1 MSNQELITGKLANP
15 EGEALDYAF
24 QASRVKPARGLV
36 IIGHGV
42 TANKDREW
50 AVVLADALCAAGFAS
65 LRFSFAGNGDSE
77 GDFRASCPTKETSD
91 ARAALDFVSEQY
103 DGPVYFAGHSM
114 GAAVGVLLAATETRL
129 EGLISLAGMVHT
141 HDFAQRK
148 FGDQTPDQSLMWDKP
163 ECPLSQ
169 AFMDDMRAVD
179 SVLSLAPQIQI
190 PWLLIHGSE
199 DTVVPLTESEQ
210 IAAQAPDAQLQ
221 VLTSADHV
229 FSDSAEDMAR
239 TVCDWL

>member
-1 MSNQELITGKLANP
+1 MSNKKLITGDLTNP
-15 EGEALDYAF
+15 EGEDLDYAF
-24 QASRVKPARGLV
+24 GASRVKKTRGLV

-50 AVVLADALCAAGFAS
+50 AIVLADALGAAGFAS
-65 LRFSFAGNGDSE
+65 VRFSFSGNGDSG
-77 GDFRASCPTKETSD
+77 GDFRFSCPTKETSD
-91 ARAALDFVSEQY
+91 ARAVLDFVTEQY

-114 GAAVGVLLAATETRL
+114 GAAVGVLLASTETRL

-141 HDFAQRK
+141 ADFAQRK
-148 FGDQTPDQSLMWDKP
+148 FGNQTPDVSLMWDKP

-169 AFMDDMRAVD
+169 AFLDDMRAVD
-179 SVLSLAPQIQI
+179 SVLGLAPQIQI

-199 DTVVPLTESEQ
+199 DTVVPFTESEQ
-210 IAAQAPDAQLQ
+210 IAAQAPDAQLV
-221 VLTSADHV
+221 VLPNADHV

-239 TVCDWL
+239 MVCDWI